1 MGRLSVLEESEDRVG
16 GILVGR
22 LSCGSVRVSPALGA
36 LRVDLSLWVVGSE
49 FFAAR
54 DRGVL

>member
-1 MGRLSVLEESEDRVG
+1 MLEESENRVDG
-16 GILVGR
+16 VLVGR
-22 LSCGSVRVSPALGA
+22 LSCGSARVSPALGV
-36 LRVDLSLWVVGSE
+36 LGVDLSLRVVNFE